1 MRTGVKFWLNR
12 IVPLFILIN
21 CAWFLLPSI
30 CHSQN
35 TIGIPTIVNYDRQA
49 YNAGRQN
56 WNIIQDPDGIMYFAN
71 NKGLLSF
78 DGTFWR
84 TYPLPNETI
93 VRSLALGKQ
102 NRIYIGGQE
111 EFGYFSPSE
120 KGELIYT
127 SLKKL
132 LAKKDYDFADVWN
145 VFVLNDHVFF
155 RSNRRLF
162 EYDQH
167 KIIVHNSSN
176 WIFLGSTGTELI
188 AYQFEKGLVS
198 YKNGSWI
205 PRVSYG
211 KLPEGALPRAALAI
225 GKDSILLP
233 TVTTGI
239 FLIHKDTL
247 APFVTADTR
256 LATTKNIAGACMISD
271 DRIAIGTNI
280 GGCIIIDKKGQ
291 FIQQFTREEGVQTN
305 NVLGVF
311 LDRDKNLWLG
321 LDNGIDLVVNNNSIK
336 NIFPDNKDRNAGYT
350 SIVHKGYLYLG
361 TSTGVYRVKLTN
373 EGDKDF
379 SYTRESFEFVE
390 NSKGQVW
397 SLGEVNGKLL
407 MGHNRGGFI
416 IQDNVAVPIDE
427 KIGFWKFQ
435 PLYPNQPSSVIVGGT
450 YNGINFLHYENGQ
463 IINSK
468 ISSRFESA
476 RFIVITKDAIW
487 NAHPYKGLYKIT
499 FDQDN
504 QPVATAYVDRH
515 GFLSYNHN
523 KLFKIKG
530 KMILTSDKG
539 IFEYDENLQ
548 DFKRSSFLESIT
560 GNMPVSY
567 LKEDYKGNIWF
578 CQGKRLAVV
587 DLTEGTPR
595 TIFIAEIDD
604 KIISNGFEDINIVDS
619 SNVFVAGEKGFFHI
633 NYAQYKGNKPHLQVL
648 IRGVATDDTS
658 LLFGGYG
665 HQPDPPSINFNNN
678 SLHFEF
684 TSILYGQ
691 KENTEYSFYL
701 KGFDKGWS
709 EWTKRSE
716 KDYTNLPAGS
726 YDFQVKCRNN
736 SDTESPVTSYSF
748 AILPPWY
755 ATWWA
760 YIIYMSAIIGML
772 YYFYKRQ
779 QKKYTRLQLVK
790 LAEQQ
795 NKYAEEQRQLQYTH
809 QLEVEKN
816 EKEIIALRN
825 EKLQAEVD
833 HKNSELASYAMNL
846 GKKME
851 SLSKLKEDLI
861 NYKAITDPDKK
872 HREFQKII
880 KVLDSEL
887 NDDHAWEQF
896 ARHFDDVHAN
906 YLRKLKEHHPQLTG
920 TDLKLAAFLKLNLTT
935 KEIAQLLNIS
945 IRGVE
950 TSRYRLRK
958 KLGLANEINLP
969 DYLTQLAN

>member
-1 MRTGVKFWLNR
+1 MLKHK
-12 IVPLFILIN
+12 IVCLLITLC
-21 CAWFLLPSI
+21 CAWFIFPFPA
-30 CHSQN
+30 HSQN
-35 TIGIPTIVNYDRQA
+35 TIGIPTIVNYNRQV

-56 WNIIQDPDGIMYFAN
+56 WNVIQDSSGILYFAN
-71 NKGLLSF
+71 NTGLLSF

-111 EFGYFSPSE
+111 EFGYFSPSDN
-120 KGELIYT
+120 GELVYT

-145 VFVLNDHVFF
+145 VFVLKDRVFF

-162 EYDQH
+162 EYDQQ
-167 KIIVHNSSN
+167 KVIVHSSNN

-188 AYQFEKGLVS
+188 AYQYEHGLVS
-198 YKNGSWI
+198 YKNGQW
-205 PRVSYG
+205 VSRIAKG
-211 KLPEGALPRAALAI
+211 QLPEGALPRAALAI

-233 TVTTGI
+233 TVTSGL
-239 FLIHKDTL
+239 FLLHGDTL
-247 APFVTADTR
+247 SSFETPDTR
-256 LATTKNIAGACMISD
+256 LATTKNISGACMISE
-271 DRIAIGTNI
+271 DRIALGTNI
-280 GGCIIIDKKGQ
+280 GGCIIINKKGE
-291 FIQQFTREEGVQTN
+291 FIQQFTREEGVQNN

-336 NIFPDNKDRNAGYT
+336 NIFPDNADRSAGYT
-350 SIVHKGYLYLG
+350 SIIHKGYLYLG
-361 TSTGVYRVKLTN
+361 IATGVYRVKLSA
-373 EGDKDF
+373 EHEKDL

-397 SLGEVNGKLL
+397 SLCEVNGELF
-407 MGHNRGGFI
+407 MGHNKGAYI
-416 IQDNVAVPIDE
+416 IRDNYAYPIEE

-435 PLYPNQPSSVIVGGT
+435 PLYSQRPSPVIIAGT
-450 YNGINFLHYENGQ
+450 YNGINFFNYNNGR
-463 IINSK
+463 ITNPK

-476 RFIVITKDAIW
+476 RFVVINKDAIW
-487 NAHPYKGLYKIT
+487 NAHPYKGLYKIA
-499 FDQDN
+499 FDQN
-504 QPVATAYVDRH
+504 NRPVATVYHDKN
-515 GFLSYNHN
+515 GILSDNHN

-530 KMILTSDKG
+530 KMVLTSDKG
-539 IFEYDENLQ
+539 IFEYDEGLK
-548 DFKRSSFLESIT
+548 DFKRSAFLEKIT
-560 GNMPVSY
+560 LGKPVSY

-578 CQGKRLAVV
+578 CYGKRLAVA
-587 DLTEGTPR
+587 DLTGKTPHVV
-595 TIFIAEIDD
+595 FIAEIDD
-604 KIISNGFEDINIVDS
+604 KIMANGFEDVNVVDS
-619 SNVFVAGEKGFFHI
+619 SNIFVAGEKGFFHI
-633 NYAQYKGNKPHLQVL
+633 NYTQYIEDKPRLQVL
-648 IRGVATDDTS
+648 IRSVATNDTNI
-658 LLFGGYG
+658 LFGGHG
-665 HQPDPPSINFNNN
+665 KPSHEPSISYADN

-716 KDYTNLPAGS
+716 KDYTNLPAGT
-726 YDFQVKCRNN
+726 YVFQVKCRNN
-736 SDTESPVTSYSF
+736 IDTESPVTTYSF

-760 YIIYMSAIIGML
+760 YIIYGAALFGLL
-772 YYFYKRQ
+772 YFFYKRQ
-779 QKKYTRLQLVK
+779 QRKYKRLQQQEL
-790 LAEQQ
+790 LEQQ
-795 NKYAEEQRQLQYTH
+795 RKYAEEQKQLQYTH

-825 EKLQAEVD
+825 EKLQAEVV
-833 HKNSELASYAMNL
+833 HKNSELATYAMNL
-846 GKKME
+846 VKKLE

-861 NYKAITDPDKK
+861 SYKAVADPDKRNK
-872 HREFQKII
+872 EFQKII
-880 KVLDSEL
+880 KVLDTEL

-896 ARHFDDVHAN
+896 ATHFDDVHAN
-906 YLRKLKEHHPQLTG
+906 YLRKLKEHCPQLTG
-920 TDLKLAAFLKLNLTT
+920 TDLKLAAFLKLSLTT

-958 KLGLANEINLP
+958 KLGLTNEVNLF
-969 DYLTQLAN
+969 DYLTQLAD